1 MTCPFLLPAPTLYLL
16 LCDVYQIHGKPF
28 YAERTPPP
36 QLPFS
41 AHKKQVKKRMA
52 SVKAGGWMEG
62 ENVFVWHIY
71 VCVKQKWNKKKCG
84 IFMLFF
90 HMYIVFFYFLPF
102 HLDFYI

>member
-71 VCVKQKWNKKKCG
+71 VCVKTKVEQKKMWNIYAILSYVYC
-84 IFMLFF
+84 FSFTFF
-90 HMYIVFFYFLPF
+90 HFT
-102 HLDFYI
+102 